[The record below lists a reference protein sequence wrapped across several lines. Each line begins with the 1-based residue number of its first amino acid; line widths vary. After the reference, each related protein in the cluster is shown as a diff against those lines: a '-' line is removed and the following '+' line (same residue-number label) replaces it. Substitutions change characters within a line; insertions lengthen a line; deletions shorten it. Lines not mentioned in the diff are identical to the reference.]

1 MRFILDIRFLYYI
14 LFFVP
19 FFLFVLDPVKN
30 YVIPRTYIWLVGA
43 YLFFSTISL
52 ATSRQYGVSIELYLR
67 DLSLILISFYAHKH
81 ADELKEMIP
90 RSIIL
95 LSLLFIG
102 VSFALLSS
110 EYGREFIS
118 GVRLN
123 LLYNPAYPHKAIGDF
138 LTFAI
143 VVCAYGILV
152 LKEKKWIAPLVVIF
166 PIFIVS
172 FSRTAYIALG
182 ITLIYMLYVM
192 RNKLATRSPVFILS
206 IGLNIIFG
214 MIFFI
219 LLVTRIHHPLFTSL
233 QNSLEPTLSMFAR
246 PLAFSRF
253 PFWQMGISAFFD
265 APFTGFGQG
274 SFPFISYRYMTELFL
289 PTLTSFN
296 LVIDT
301 LAEQGI
307 GATISLILLCIYVV
321 LDSKKDNLFY
331 FLTLALII
339 GFMGFSSFSYT
350 QIWMLFFIL
359 LGVTVRRSMH
369 TVIIP
374 KSLLLIIATI
384 GIVYI
389 QLIAI
394 HTILIHAD
402 KRKLAQVI
410 YPFNRENTRVL
421 IAMSGLY
428 EQNASQ
434 THHYLK
440 QYRSA
445 NATDAFVLEEIGDRY
460 VLMGD
465 TYALAAVTA
474 YKESFTWGMYAYGND
489 LYERMEKFYTVSV
502 RVNGVAKT
510 KQYIQAFLHNYSKV
524 IQKDTK
530 EIHQITHK
538 KIQSLITEGKEEEM

>member
-1 MRFILDIRFLYYI
+1 
-14 LFFVP
+14 
-19 FFLFVLDPVKN
+19 
-30 YVIPRTYIWLVGA
+30 
-43 YLFFSTISL
+43 
-52 ATSRQYGVSIELYLR
+52 
-67 DLSLILISFYAHKH
+67 
-81 ADELKEMIP
+81 
-90 RSIIL
+90 
-95 LSLLFIG
+95 
-102 VSFALLSS
+102 
-110 EYGREFIS
+110 
-118 GVRLN
+118 
-123 LLYNPAYPHKAIGDF
+123 
-138 LTFAI
+138 
-143 VVCAYGILV
+143 
-152 LKEKKWIAPLVVIF
+152 
-166 PIFIVS
+166 
-172 FSRTAYIALG
+172 
-182 ITLIYMLYVM
+182 MLYVM

-219 LLVTRIHHPLFTSL
+219 LLVTRIHHPLFTTL

-296 LVIDT
+296 LIIDT

-359 LGVTVRRSMH
+359 LGVTVRRSTY

-374 KSLLLIIATI
+374 KRLLFIIASI

-394 HTILIHAD
+394 HTLLIHAD

-445 NATDAFVLEEIGDRY
+445 NATDAFVHEEIGDRY

-465 TYALAAVTA
+465 AYALDAVTA
-474 YKESFTWGMYAYGND
+474 YKESFTWGKYSYGDN
-489 LYERMEKFYTVSV
+489 LVSRMQKFFNLSS
-502 RVNGVAKT
+502 RVEGDIKT
-510 KQYIQAFLHNYSKV
+510 KSYIKEFLTNYMN
-524 IQKDTK
+524 ILNKDNK
-530 EIHQITHK
+530 PIHRDIYSQIFA
-538 KIQSLITEGKEEEM
+538 LIN